1 MGFFED
7 DSAAE
12 ETSEGMQFEMQFEE
26 SSAPAAE
33 DMFSDEAAT
42 AEEPGHDPQA
52 IEDNSPPTSVPL
64 QELIAERRK
73 RQEIESEIQEQR
85 QNNAVLNERVRNLWE
100 NQQRAQQQQQQQVAP
115 EEIPDPDEDPLGH
128 ANYKINKL
136 EAQLREV
143 AAQAQRQAQEAQ
155 QNAQQTAQQT
165 EQNSIVTQSQ
175 NLQTQFAAQ
184 QPDYWDAYEFLE
196 KTRSQELEAMGY
208 NEQQVAE
215 VVANERGMIVTQS
228 LQRDANGRITGW
240 TQNPAEVAYNLA
252 KMRGYGAAAPAPA
265 PVAQVSAQDKF
276 NMAAN
281 GQVSATG
288 VGSSG
293 RGAPAGGAPTLESI
307 ANMSDSEFEKF
318 SRSNPG
324 IIETLLSNG

>member
-12 ETSEGMQFEMQFEE
+12 ETSEGMQFEE

-52 IEDNSPPTSVPL
+52 IEDDSPPTSVPL
-64 QELIAERRK
+64 QELITERRK

-100 NQQRAQQQQQQQVAP
+100 NQQRSQQQQQQQVAP

-128 ANYKINKL
+128 ANYKINRL
-136 EAQLREV
+136 ESQLRGV

-155 QNAQQTAQQT
+155 QSAQQTAQQT

-184 QPDYWDAYEFLE
+184 QPDYWDAY
-196 KTRSQELEAMGY
+196 
-208 NEQQVAE
+208 
-215 VVANERGMIVTQS
+215 
-228 LQRDANGRITGW
+228 
-240 TQNPAEVAYNLA
+240 
-252 KMRGYGAAAPAPA
+252 
-265 PVAQVSAQDKF
+265 
-276 NMAAN
+276 
-281 GQVSATG
+281 
-288 VGSSG
+288 
-293 RGAPAGGAPTLESI
+293 
-307 ANMSDSEFEKF
+307 
-318 SRSNPG
+318 
-324 IIETLLSNG
+324 